1 MNRFFR
7 RRYIVAILVL
17 IALAFAAKPA
27 LRYYRFMT
35 THVTTDDAYVD
46 GTVDLISS
54 RVTGTVSQVYVQD
67 NWIVKAGDMLVSLDP
82 ADSAVRVE
90 RARANLNRA
99 RSMVDQE
106 YAQLTE
112 AEAGQNLAEA
122 QLSQAQTDYKRA
134 KTLRT
139 VGVVSQEFYDQ
150 SETAYRASEANLA
163 LAKQEVARSRAA
175 LGGADSVD
183 HDRYDQAIVKQA
195 ESELKTAELDL
206 GYSNIR
212 APVSG
217 VVTRKTVHIGH
228 RVQAG
233 EPLMTI
239 VPLDSLYVTANF
251 KETQLTDVRVGQK
264 AEIVADIYPDYT
276 FRGHVDSI
284 SLGTGAAF
292 SLLPPENATGN
303 WVKVVQRVPVK
314 IVLDSPAPA
323 DKPLRLGL
331 SVEVAIDINDQSGPL
346 LSSIVQKGFEKGE
359 ETMPNETLPEAP
371 MPEDSPAGAQ
381 PQGSQPR
388 MFHQ

>member
-1 MNRFFR
+1 MNRFFA
-7 RRYIVAILVL
+7 RRYIVAVLVL
-17 IALAFAAKPA
+17 IALGFAARPA
-27 LRYYRFMT
+27 LHYYRFMT

-67 NWIVKAGDMLVSLDP
+67 NWIVKSGDLLLSLDP
-82 ADSAVRVE
+82 TDSQVRVE
-90 RARANLNRA
+90 RARASLNRS
-99 RSMVDQE
+99 RSMVDQQ

-112 AEAGQNLAEA
+112 AQAAQDLAQA
-122 QLSQAQTDYKRA
+122 QLAQALTDYKRA
-134 KTLRT
+134 KTLHL

-150 SETAYRASEANLA
+150 SETAYRAAQANLA
-163 LAKQEVARSRAA
+163 LSKQEVARSRAA
-175 LGGADSVD
+175 LGGADNVD
-183 HDRYDQAIVKQA
+183 HDRYDQAIVRQA
-195 ESELKTAELDL
+195 EAELKSAELDL
-206 GYSNIR
+206 GYSSIR

-217 VVTRKTVHIGH
+217 VITRKSVHVGN

-264 AEIVADIYPDYT
+264 AEIVADIYPD
-276 FRGHVDSI
+276 FVFKGHVDSI

-314 IVLDSPAPA
+314 IVLDDTMPANRQ
-323 DKPLRLGL
+323 LRLGL
-331 SVEVAIDINDQSGPL
+331 SVDASIDVSNTRGPL
-346 LSSIVQKGFEKGE
+346 ISSLLQREFHRFQQRQ
-359 ETMPNETLPEAP
+359 AP
-371 MPEDSPAGAQ
+371 Q
-381 PQGSQPR
+381 P
-388 MFHQ
+388 

>member
-1 MNRFFR
+1 
-7 RRYIVAILVL
+7 VAVLVL
-17 IALAFAAKPA
+17 VGLAFAAKPT
-27 LRYYRFMT
+27 LHYYQFMT

-67 NWIVKAGDMLVSLDP
+67 NWIVKAGDLLISLDP
-82 ADSAVRVE
+82 TDFDVRVE
-90 RARANLNRA
+90 RSRANLNRA

-112 AEAGQNLAEA
+112 AEAGQHLAEA
-122 QLSQAQTDYKRA
+122 QLSQAETDYKRA
-134 KTLRT
+134 RTLRT
-139 VGVVSQEFYDQ
+139 VGVVSQEFYEQ

-163 LAKQEVARSRAA
+163 LAKQEVARSHAA

-183 HDRYDQAIVKQA
+183 HDRYDQAIVRQA
-195 ESELKTAELDL
+195 EAELKTAELDS
-206 GYSNIR
+206 GYTKIK
-212 APVSG
+212 APVGG
-217 VVTRKTVHIGH
+217 VVTRKTVHVGH

-251 KETQLTDVRVGQK
+251 KETQLTYVRVGQK
-264 AEIVADIYPDYT
+264 ADVVADIYPDHV
-276 FRGHVDSI
+276 FKGHVDSI

-314 IVLDSPAPA
+314 IVFDDTIPANQQ
-323 DKPLRLGL
+323 LRLGL
-331 SVEVAIDINDQSGPL
+331 SVDASIDVSDTRGPL
-346 LSSIVQKGFEKGE
+346 ISSLLQREFRRFHGQK
-359 ETMPNETLPEAP
+359 TT
-371 MPEDSPAGAQ
+371 Q
-381 PQGSQPR
+381 P
-388 MFHQ
+388 

>member
-67 NWIVKAGDMLVSLDP
+67 NWIVKAGDLLVSLDP

-112 AEAGQNLAEA
+112 AEAGQHLAEA

-183 HDRYDQAIVKQA
+183 HERYDQAIVKQA

-217 VVTRKTVHIGH
+217 VITRKSVHIGH

-251 KETQLTDVRVGQK
+251 KETQLTYVRVGQK
-264 AEIVADIYPDYT
+264 AEIIADIYPDFT
-276 FRGHVDSI
+276 FKGHVDSI

-314 IVLDSPAPA
+314 IVIEGPVPE

-331 SVEVAIDINDQSGPL
+331 SVEVAIDLSDRSGPL
-346 LSSIVQKGFEKGE
+346 LSSMVQQHFQKDGQ
-359 ETMPNETLPEAP
+359 TLPNETLQMAPEAP
-371 MPEDSPAGAQ
+371 APPNSGEQ
-381 PQGSQPR
+381 PSLQQP
-388 MFHQ
+388 H

>member
-7 RRYIVAILVL
+7 RRYIVAVLVVVG
-17 IALAFAAKPA
+17 LAFAAKPA
-27 LRYYRFMT
+27 LRYYRFMA

-54 RVTGTVSQVYVQD
+54 RVSGTVSQVYVQD
-67 NWIVKAGDMLVSLDP
+67 NWIVKAGDLLAALDP
-82 ADSAVRVE
+82 TDFEVRVE

-112 AEAGQNLAEA
+112 AEAGQRLAEA

-134 KTLRT
+134 RTLRT

-175 LGGADSVD
+175 LGGVDSVD
-183 HDRYDQAIVKQA
+183 HDRYDQAIVRQA
-195 ESELKTAELDL
+195 ESELKAAELDL
-206 GYSNIR
+206 GYTRIK
-212 APVSG
+212 APIGG
-217 VVTRKTVHIGH
+217 VVTRKTVHVGH

-251 KETQLTDVRVGQK
+251 KETQLTWVRVGQK
-264 AEIVADIYPDYT
+264 AEVVADIYPDYI

-314 IVLDSPAPA
+314 IVFEDALPANRQ
-323 DKPLRLGL
+323 LRLGL
-331 SVEVAIDINDQSGPL
+331 SVDASIDISDTRGPL
-346 LSSIVQKGFEKGE
+346 ISSLLQREFRRFHGQK
-359 ETMPNETLPEAP
+359 TTPP
-371 MPEDSPAGAQ
+371 
-381 PQGSQPR
+381 
-388 MFHQ
+388 

>member
-1 MNRFFR
+1 MSRFFGR
-7 RRYIVAILVL
+7 RFIVAVLVL

-27 LRYYRFMT
+27 LHYYRFMT

-67 NWIVKAGDMLVSLDP
+67 NWIVKAGDLLISLDP
-82 ADSAVRVE
+82 ADSEVRVE

-112 AEAGQNLAEA
+112 AEAGQRLAEA

-163 LAKQEVARSRAA
+163 LSKQEVARSRAA

-183 HDRYDQAIVKQA
+183 HDRYDQAIVRQA

-206 GYSNIR
+206 SYSNIR

-251 KETQLTDVRVGQK
+251 KETQLTYVRVGQK
-264 AEIVADIYPDYT
+264 AEIIADIYPD
-276 FRGHVDSI
+276 FAFKGHVDSI

-314 IVLDSPAPA
+314 IVFDDLVPAERQ
-323 DKPLRLGL
+323 LRLGL
-331 SVEVAIDINDQSGPL
+331 SVDASINVSDTRGPL
-346 LSSIVQKGFEKGE
+346 ISSLLQREFRRFHSQKASR
-359 ETMPNETLPEAP
+359 P
-371 MPEDSPAGAQ
+371 
-381 PQGSQPR
+381 
-388 MFHQ
+388 

>member
-1 MNRFFR
+1 MNRIFR
-7 RRYIVAILVL
+7 RRYIVAVLVI

-54 RVTGTVSQVYVQD
+54 RVAGNISQVYVQD
-67 NWIVKAGDMLVSLDP
+67 NWIVKAGDLLVSLDP
-82 ADSAVRVE
+82 TDWEVRVE

-112 AEAGQNLAEA
+112 AEAGQHLAEA
-122 QLSQAQTDYKRA
+122 QLKQSETDYKRA
-134 KTLRT
+134 KSLRT

-150 SETAYRASEANLA
+150 SETAFRASEANLA

-175 LGGADSVD
+175 LGGADTVD
-183 HDRYDQAIVKQA
+183 RDRYDQAIVKQA
-195 ESELKTAELDL
+195 EAELKTAELDL
-206 GYSNIR
+206 AYTNIK

-217 VVTRKTVHIGH
+217 VITRKTVHVGH
-228 RVQAG
+228 RVQTG

-251 KETQLTDVRVGQK
+251 KETQLTYVHVGQK
-264 AEIVADIYPDYT
+264 AEVSADIYPNYV
-276 FRGHVDSI
+276 FRGHIDSI

-314 IVLDSPAPA
+314 IVFDEPLPA
-323 DKPLRLGL
+323 DRQLRLGL
-331 SVEVAIDINDQSGPL
+331 SVDASIDIHDTRGPL
-346 LSSIVQKGFEKGE
+346 ISSLMQREFGRLHGQK
-359 ETMPNETLPEAP
+359 TAP
-371 MPEDSPAGAQ
+371 
-381 PQGSQPR
+381 
-388 MFHQ
+388 H

>member
-1 MNRFFR
+1 MSRFFR
-7 RRYIVAILVL
+7 RRYIVAVLVL
-17 IALAFAAKPA
+17 IALGFAAKPA
-27 LRYYRFMT
+27 LHYYRFMT

-54 RVTGTVSQVYVQD
+54 RVTGTVNQVYVQD
-67 NWIVKAGDMLVSLDP
+67 NWIVKAGDLLVSLDP
-82 ADSAVRVE
+82 TDFQVHVE

-112 AEAGQNLAEA
+112 AEAGQHLAEA
-122 QLSQAQTDYKRA
+122 QLSQAETDYKRA
-134 KTLRT
+134 KALRT
-139 VGVVSQEFYDQ
+139 VGVVSQEYYDQ
-150 SETAYRASEANLA
+150 SETAYRASAANLA

-175 LGGADSVD
+175 LGGADNVD
-183 HDRYDQAIVKQA
+183 HQRYDQAIVRQA
-195 ESELKTAELDL
+195 EAELKAAELDL
-206 GYSNIR
+206 AYTNIR

-251 KETQLTDVRVGQK
+251 KETQLTYVRVGQK
-264 AEIVADIYPDYT
+264 AEVIADIYPDYT

-314 IVLDSPAPA
+314 IVLDDAVPPNHQ
-323 DKPLRLGL
+323 LRLGL
-331 SVEVAIDINDQSGPL
+331 SVEASIDVSDTRGPL
-346 LSSIVQKGFEKGE
+346 ISSLLQREFRRFH
-359 ETMPNETLPEAP
+359 
-371 MPEDSPAGAQ
+371 
-381 PQGSQPR
+381 SQHTTQRP
-388 MFHQ
+388 

>member
-1 MNRFFR
+1 MSRFFR
-7 RRYIVAILVL
+7 SRYIVAVLVL
-17 IALAFAAKPA
+17 IALGFAAKPA
-27 LRYYRFMT
+27 LHYYHFMT

-54 RVTGTVSQVYVQD
+54 RVTGTVNQVYVQD

-82 ADSAVRVE
+82 TDFAVRVE
-90 RARANLNRA
+90 QARANLNRA

-112 AEAGQNLAEA
+112 AEAGQHLAEA
-122 QLSQAQTDYKRA
+122 QLSQAETDYKRA

-175 LGGADSVD
+175 LGGADNVD
-183 HDRYDQAIVKQA
+183 HERYDQAIVRQA
-195 ESELKTAELDL
+195 EAQLKAAELDL
-206 GYSNIR
+206 AYTNIR

-217 VVTRKTVHIGH
+217 VITRKTVHIGH

-251 KETQLTDVRVGQK
+251 KETRIFIPISPSRAMSIRSAWVPGRR
-264 AEIVADIYPDYT
+264 
-276 FRGHVDSI
+276 FRCCRRKTRPATGLRWSSGFRSRSYLMRLSPPTGNCGWDFQSTLRSI
-284 SLGTGAAF
+284 SAI
-292 SLLPPENATGN
+292 
-303 WVKVVQRVPVK
+303 R
-314 IVLDSPAPA
+314 A
-323 DKPLRLGL
+323 DR
-331 SVEVAIDINDQSGPL
+331 
-346 LSSIVQKGFEKGE
+346 
-359 ETMPNETLPEAP
+359 
-371 MPEDSPAGAQ
+371 
-381 PQGSQPR
+381 
-388 MFHQ
+388 

>member
-17 IALAFAAKPA
+17 VALAFAARPA

-67 NWIVKAGDMLVSLDP
+67 NWIVKAGDLLVSLDP
-82 ADSAVRVE
+82 ADFDVRVE

-112 AEAGQNLAEA
+112 AEAGQHLAEA
-122 QLSQAQTDYKRA
+122 QLKQAETDYKRA

-150 SETAYRASEANLA
+150 SETAFRASQANLS

-175 LGGADSVD
+175 LGGADTVD
-183 HDRYDQAIVKQA
+183 RDRYDEPIVKQA

-206 GYSNIR
+206 GYTNLR

-217 VVTRKTVHIGH
+217 VITRKSVHIGH

-233 EPLMTI
+233 EPLMTV

-251 KETQLTDVRVGQK
+251 KETQLTYVRVGQK
-264 AEIVADIYPDYT
+264 AEVSADIYPDYV
-276 FRGHVDSI
+276 FRGHIDSI

-314 IVLDSPAPA
+314 IVFDEALPA
-323 DKPLRLGL
+323 DRQLRLGL
-331 SVEVAIDINDQSGPL
+331 SVDASIDVSNTRGPL
-346 LSSIVQKGFEKGE
+346 ISSLMQKEFRRFHSQKS
-359 ETMPNETLPEAP
+359 N
-371 MPEDSPAGAQ
+371 Q
-381 PQGSQPR
+381 P
-388 MFHQ
+388 

>member
-1 MNRFFR
+1 
-7 RRYIVAILVL
+7 VAVVVL
-17 IALAFAAKPA
+17 IALAFAARPA
-27 LRYYRFMT
+27 LNYYRFMT

-67 NWIVKAGDMLVSLDP
+67 NWIVKAGDLLVSLDP

-112 AEAGQNLAEA
+112 AEAGQHLAEA

-175 LGGADSVD
+175 LGGADNVD

-206 GYSNIR
+206 GYSNLR

-217 VVTRKTVHIGH
+217 VITRKSVHIGH

-251 KETQLTDVRVGQK
+251 KETQLTYVRVGQK
-264 AEIVADIYPDYT
+264 AEIIADIYPD
-276 FRGHVDSI
+276 FAFKGHVDSI

-314 IVLDSPAPA
+314 IVLDDTIPANRQ
-323 DKPLRLGL
+323 LRLGL
-331 SVEVAIDINDQSGPL
+331 SVDASINVSDTRGPL
-346 LSSIVQKGFEKGE
+346 ISSLMQREFHRFH
-359 ETMPNETLPEAP
+359 
-371 MPEDSPAGAQ
+371 S
-381 PQGSQPR
+381 QGTTP
-388 MFHQ
+388 H

>member
-1 MNRFFR
+1 MNRIFR
-7 RRYIVAILVL
+7 RRYIVAVLVL
-17 IALAFAAKPA
+17 VGLAFAAKPA
-27 LRYYRFMT
+27 IRYYHFMIA
-35 THVTTDDAYVD
+35 HVTTDDAYVD

-54 RVTGTVSQVYVQD
+54 RVSGNVSQVYVQD
-67 NWIVKAGDMLVSLDP
+67 NWIVKAGDLLISLDP
-82 ADSAVRVE
+82 TDSEVRVE

-112 AEAGQNLAEA
+112 AQAGQSLAEA
-122 QLSQAQTDYKRA
+122 QLQQAQTDYNRA
-134 KTLRT
+134 KTLRK

-150 SETAYRASEANLA
+150 SETAFRSSAANLS

-175 LGGADSVD
+175 LSGGDTVD
-183 HDRYDQAIVKQA
+183 RDRYDQAIVKQA
-195 ESELKTAELDL
+195 EAELKTAELDL
-206 GYSNIR
+206 AYTNLK

-217 VVTRKTVHIGH
+217 VITRKSVHIGH
-228 RVQAG
+228 RVEAG

-264 AEIVADIYPDYT
+264 AEVTADIYPDYV
-276 FRGHVDSI
+276 FKGHVDSI

-314 IVLDSPAPA
+314 IVFDQALPPDRQ
-323 DKPLRLGL
+323 LRLGL
-331 SVEVAIDINDQSGPL
+331 SVEAAIDVSNTRGPL
-346 LSSIVQKGFEKGE
+346 ISSLMQRASRKFHHQTEIAPEKDIGPQQPGENIPVQPDQNQG
-359 ETMPNETLPEAP
+359 
-371 MPEDSPAGAQ
+371 Q
-381 PQGSQPR
+381 P
-388 MFHQ
+388 

>member
-1 MNRFFR
+1 MSRFFR
-7 RRYIVAILVL
+7 RRYIVAVLVL
-17 IALAFAAKPA
+17 IALGFAAKPA

-54 RVTGTVSQVYVQD
+54 RVTGTVSQVYIQD

-82 ADSAVRVE
+82 TDFQLRVE

-99 RSMVDQE
+99 RSMVDQQ

-112 AEAGQNLAEA
+112 AEAGQHLAEA
-122 QLSQAQTDYKRA
+122 QLSQAETDYKRA

-150 SETAYRASEANLA
+150 SETAYRASQANLS

-175 LGGADSVD
+175 LGGADRVD
-183 HDRYDQAIVKQA
+183 HARYDQAIVRQA
-195 ESELKTAELDL
+195 EAELKTAELDV
-206 GYSNIR
+206 GYTNLR
-212 APVSG
+212 APVGG
-217 VVTRKTVHIGH
+217 VITRKTVHVGH

-251 KETQLTDVRVGQK
+251 KETQLTYVRVGQK
-264 AEIVADIYPDYT
+264 AEIVADIYPDFT
-276 FRGHVDSI
+276 FTGHVDSI

-314 IVLDSPAPA
+314 IVFDEVIPANRQ
-323 DKPLRLGL
+323 LRLGL
-331 SVEVAIDINDQSGPL
+331 SVDAAINISDTRGPL
-346 LSSIVQKGFEKGE
+346 ISSLLQREFRRLRGGQKV
-359 ETMPNETLPEAP
+359 AP
-371 MPEDSPAGAQ
+371 
-381 PQGSQPR
+381 
-388 MFHQ
+388 H

>member
-1 MNRFFR
+1 MSRFFGR
-7 RRYIVAILVL
+7 RFIVAVVVL
-17 IALAFAAKPA
+17 IILAFAAKPG
-27 LRYYRFMT
+27 LNYYRFMT

-67 NWIVKAGDMLVSLDP
+67 NWIVKAGDLLISLDP

-112 AEAGQNLAEA
+112 SEAGQRLAEA

-134 KTLRT
+134 RTLRT

-150 SETAYRASEANLA
+150 SETAFRASEANLA

-175 LGGADSVD
+175 LGGADNVD
-183 HDRYDQAIVKQA
+183 HERYDQAIVKQA
-195 ESELKTAELDL
+195 ESELKTVELDL
-206 GYSNIR
+206 GYTNIR

-217 VVTRKTVHIGH
+217 VITRKSVHIGH

-251 KETQLTDVRVGQK
+251 KETQLTYVRVGQK
-264 AEIVADIYPDYT
+264 AEIIADIYPD
-276 FRGHVDSI
+276 FAFKGHVDSI

-314 IVLDSPAPA
+314 IVFDQTIPPNRQ
-323 DKPLRLGL
+323 LRLGL
-331 SVEVAIDINDQSGPL
+331 SVDASIDVSNTRGPL
-346 LSSIVQKGFEKGE
+346 ISSLMQREFRRFH
-359 ETMPNETLPEAP
+359 
-371 MPEDSPAGAQ
+371 SQGAT
-381 PQGSQPR
+381 PR
-388 MFHQ
+388 

>member
-1 MNRFFR
+1 MSRFFR
-7 RRYIVAILVL
+7 SRYIVAVLVL
-17 IALAFAAKPA
+17 IALGFAAKPA
-27 LRYYRFMT
+27 LHYYHFMT

-54 RVTGTVSQVYVQD
+54 RVTGTVNQVYVQD

-82 ADSAVRVE
+82 TDFAVRVE
-90 RARANLNRA
+90 QARANLNRA

-112 AEAGQNLAEA
+112 AEAGQHLAEA
-122 QLSQAQTDYKRA
+122 QLSQAETDYKRA

-175 LGGADSVD
+175 LGGADNVD
-183 HDRYDQAIVKQA
+183 HERYDQAIVRQA
-195 ESELKTAELDL
+195 EAQLKAAELDL
-206 GYSNIR
+206 AYTNIR

-217 VVTRKTVHIGH
+217 VITRKTVHIGH

-251 KETQLTDVRVGQK
+251 KETQLTYVRVGQK
-264 AEIVADIYPDYT
+264 VEIVADIYPDFT
-276 FRGHVDSI
+276 FKGHVDSI

-314 IVLDSPAPA
+314 IVFDEAIPTNRQ
-323 DKPLRLGL
+323 LRLGL
-331 SVEVAIDINDQSGPL
+331 SVDASIDISNTRGPL
-346 LSSIVQKGFEKGE
+346 ISSLLQREFRRFHSQH
-359 ETMPNETLPEAP
+359 A
-371 MPEDSPAGAQ
+371 AQ
-381 PQGSQPR
+381 P
-388 MFHQ
+388 

>member
-1 MNRFFR
+1 MGRIFR
-7 RRYIVAILVL
+7 RRYIVAVLVL
-17 IALAFAAKPA
+17 IGLAFAAKPA
-27 LRYYRFMT
+27 TRYYRFMT

-54 RVTGTVSQVYVQD
+54 RVTGTISQVYVQD
-67 NWIVKAGDMLVSLDP
+67 NWIVKAGDLLVSLDP
-82 ADSAVRVE
+82 TDFEVRVE

-112 AEAGQNLAEA
+112 AEAGQHLAEA
-122 QLSQAQTDYKRA
+122 QLGQAQTDYKRA

-175 LGGADSVD
+175 LGGIYDNVD
-183 HDRYDQAIVKQA
+183 HDRYDQAIVRQA
-195 ESELKTAELDL
+195 EAELKTAELDV
-206 GYSNIR
+206 GYTKIR

-217 VVTRKTVHIGH
+217 VVTRKSVHVGH

-251 KETQLTDVRVGQK
+251 KETQLTYVRVGQK
-264 AEIVADIYPDYT
+264 AEIVADIYPD
-276 FRGHVDSI
+276 FVFKGHVDSI

-314 IVLDSPAPA
+314 IVFEDVLPAERQ
-323 DKPLRLGL
+323 LRLGL
-331 SVEVAIDINDQSGPL
+331 SVDASIDVSDTRGPL
-346 LSSIVQKGFEKGE
+346 ISSLLQREFRRFRGGGQK
-359 ETMPNETLPEAP
+359 TT
-371 MPEDSPAGAQ
+371 Q
-381 PQGSQPR
+381 P
-388 MFHQ
+388 